1 MCHEPSLSG
10 ICPRTFAL
18 RLTWYGS
25 TALWQ
30 KESSTHNCP
39 VTVCIPQSAFV
50 APLSHCGNV
59 PVLYVASVLNVLFTS
74 PLLPPFRERE
84 REREKEKERES
95 PFNCSS
101 HCSVER
107 ERGREGERAVPLWKA
122 ALLPAAPP
130 PGRPLG
136 ALAEPGRVPVFTGG
150 MRLRRLSCVGVV
162 GED

>member
-84 REREKEKERES
+84 RKRK
-95 PFNCSS
+95 
-101 HCSVER
+101 R
-107 ERGREGERAVPLWKA
+107 ERVPLTAVPIVVSKEREGERAVPLWKA